1 MTRICLIGAGPSG
14 MSMLYNL
21 AKMKEQGKHIPDV
34 VCYEKQS
41 DCGGLWNFDWRTG
54 VDEHGE
60 PIHGS
65 MYHHLWSNNPKEC
78 LELPDYTFDRHFGKA
93 IPSFLPRE
101 VILDYLSGRW
111 KTVNATKF
119 VRLNTIVKNVVY
131 NSDKDNFTVW
141 ARDQVED
148 KDLPLEQFS
157 HIVVATGHF
166 SVPNT
171 PYFKGVE
178 TFPGRVLHSHD
189 FRDAREFKGKQL
201 LVIGSSYSAE
211 DILLQCVKF
220 GAKSIVCSSR
230 SGPMGFKWPAQIQE
244 RPLLE
249 KIEGQTVF
257 FKDGTSTEVDAII
270 YCTGYKHTFSFLPD
284 NLRLQTENRFYP
296 PNLYKGIV
304 WIKTGNNKLMYIGMQ
319 NQFYSMTMFDVQS
332 FWACR
337 VILGEKTLPE
347 KDTMEA
353 DITRWTQKLER
364 VTSIAQAMD
373 FQTKYVMD
381 LCRDSGYQYNLDVKD
396 ILNDWDQKKRESI
409 ITYRDN
415 VFKSKFTGTVSCKPP
430 KPFMAA
436 FEDSLDSFCK
446 LNLH

>member
-14 MSMLYNL
+14 MSMLYHL
-21 AKMKEQGKHIPDV
+21 AKMEEQGKCIPDV

-41 DCGGLWNFDWRTG
+41 NCGGLWNFDWRTG

-65 MYHHLWSNNPKEC
+65 MYRHLWTNLAKEC
-78 LELPDYTFDRHFGKA
+78 FELPDYTFDHHFGKS
-93 IPSFLPRE
+93 IPSFTTRE
-101 VILDYLSGRW
+101 VTLDYLSGRW

-131 NSDKDNFTVW
+131 NPDEDNFTVW

-148 KDLPLEQFS
+148 KDLPSEQFS

-166 SVPNT
+166 SVPNM

-189 FRDAREFKGKQL
+189 FRDAREFKGKEL
-201 LVIGSSYSAE
+201 LVIGSSFSAE
-211 DILLQCVKF
+211 DISLQCVKF

-230 SGPMGFKWPAQIQE
+230 SGPMGFKWPEEIKE
-244 RPLLE
+244 KPLLE
-249 KIEGQTVF
+249 RIEGQTVF
-257 FKDGTSTEVDAII
+257 FKDGTFTEVDAII

-284 NLRLQTENRFYP
+284 NLRLQTENTLYP

-319 NQFYSMTMFDVQS
+319 NQYYTMTMFDVQS

-347 KDTMEA
+347 RDIMET
-353 DITRWTQKLER
+353 DMSRWIQKLER
-364 VTSIAQAMD
+364 VTSIPDGID
-373 FQTKYVMD
+373 FQTEYVMD
-381 LCRDSGYQYNLDVKD
+381 LCGDSGYQHNLDVKD
-396 ILNDWDQKKRESI
+396 IFQDLNRKRKESI
-409 ITYRDN
+409 ITYKDN
-415 VFKSKFTGTVSCKPP
+415 VFKSKFTGTVSCKHH
-430 KPFMAA
+430 KPFMSV
-436 FEDSLDSFCK
+436 FDDSYDAIV
-446 LNLH
+446 N